1 MPDIKK
7 RADIE
12 LLVDAFYE
20 QVIEDKIIGQFFTE
34 VVKLDWEVHIPIMYN
49 FWETILLD
57 NMVYKGNP
65 ILKHI
70 QLSQKRMLEPHHF
83 ERWLEL
89 WEKTTQTHFE
99 GPKAEEAI
107 SRAKQIA
114 SLMKYKVENANP

>member
-1 MPDIKK
+1 MPDITTRK
-7 RADIE
+7 DIE
-12 LLVDAFYE
+12 LLVDKFYE
-20 QVIEDKIIGQFFTE
+20 QVIEDDTIGIFFTE
-34 VVKLDWEVHIPIMYN
+34 VVKLDWNVHIPIMYD

-65 ILKHI
+65 MLKHI
-70 QLSQKRMLEPHHF
+70 QLNQKKKLQPQHF

-89 WEKTTQTHFE
+89 WETTVNNHFE

-114 SLMKYKVENANP
+114 SLMKYKVENIS

>member
-1 MPDIKK
+1 MSDITNRK
-7 RADIE
+7 DIE

-20 QVIEDKIIGQFFTE
+20 QVIVDESIGEFFTE

-65 ILKHI
+65 MLKHI

-89 WEKTTQTHFE
+89 WEATIKNHFE
-99 GPKAEEAI
+99 GLKAEEAI

-114 SLMKYKVENANP
+114 SLMKYKVENAG

>member
-1 MPDIKK
+1 MPDITT
-7 RADIE
+7 RQDIE
-12 LLVDAFYE
+12 LLVDKFYE
-20 QVIEDKIIGQFFTE
+20 QVIQDDIIGEFFTG

-57 NMVYKGNP
+57 HIVYKGNP
-65 ILKHI
+65 MLKHI
-70 QLSQKRMLEPHHF
+70 QLSQKKALESKHF

-89 WEKTTQTHFE
+89 WEKTIRMSFQ

-114 SLMKYKVENANP
+114 SLMKFKVENVS